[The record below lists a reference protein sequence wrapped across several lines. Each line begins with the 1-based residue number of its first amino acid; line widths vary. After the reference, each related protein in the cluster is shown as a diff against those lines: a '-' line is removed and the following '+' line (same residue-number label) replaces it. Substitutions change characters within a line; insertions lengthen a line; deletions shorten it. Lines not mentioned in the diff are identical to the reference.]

1 MKGIPSAI
9 NSSHFA
15 STSSTGIAKE
25 MPGQGKDFALKQKH
39 RQIGA
44 AAHCDGFA
52 IGDLEFDLEAEM
64 PSVPVWRFWPTA
76 DWKPKAIETP
86 VTLRK
91 AFEPIDDSLPHAR
104 RILIFD
110 RTVDG
115 LLLAVHRRLFPAHP
129 GPGKKH
135 SQRAA
140 HVLVIYR
147 HGAGR
152 WCPSQ
157 NSGNHEI
164 AYPRMQL
171 GRANRDFALEMLSQ
185 RLLIQGLAGLGVDH
199 QLTNLLLRNPQRDQG
214 FDITGLFRGRYES
227 FSPAAARH
235 SRHSTSP
242 NIDRKKR
249 IDGTGLASLGYLRT
263 ARTRPKVGQA
273 RAYLASLL

>member
-64 PSVPVWRFWPTA
+64 PSVPVSRFLPIA

-91 AFEPIDDSLPHAR
+91 PLDPIDDYLPRAR

-115 LLLAVHRRLFPAHP
+115 LLLAVHHWLFPAHP
-129 GPGKKH
+129 GLGVKL
-135 SQRAA
+135 QERCAR
-140 HVLVIYR
+140 VLVIDSP
-147 HGAGR
+147 GAGR
-152 WCPSQ
+152 RCHSEDI
-157 NSGNHEI
+157 GNREI
-164 AYPRMQL
+164 AHQGMKLHL
-171 GRANRDFALEMLSQ
+171 G
-185 RLLIQGLAGLGVDH
+185 
-199 QLTNLLLRNPQRDQG
+199 
-214 FDITGLFRGRYES
+214 
-227 FSPAAARH
+227 
-235 SRHSTSP
+235 
-242 NIDRKKR
+242 
-249 IDGTGLASLGYLRT
+249 SLDL
-263 ARTRPKVGQA
+263 QA
-273 RAYLASLL
+273 DMP

>member
-64 PSVPVWRFWPTA
+64 PSVPGSRFLPIA

-91 AFEPIDDSLPHAR
+91 PLELIDDNLPHIR

-115 LLLAVHRRLFPAHP
+115 LLFAVPRRFFPAHL
-129 GPGKKH
+129 GPGKKNC
-135 SQRAA
+135 QRAA
-140 HVLVIYR
+140 HVLV
-147 HGAGR
+147 
-152 WCPSQ
+152 
-157 NSGNHEI
+157 
-164 AYPRMQL
+164 
-171 GRANRDFALEMLSQ
+171 
-185 RLLIQGLAGLGVDH
+185 
-199 QLTNLLLRNPQRDQG
+199 
-214 FDITGLFRGRYES
+214 
-227 FSPAAARH
+227 
-235 SRHSTSP
+235 
-242 NIDRKKR
+242 
-249 IDGTGLASLGYLRT
+249 
-263 ARTRPKVGQA
+263 
-273 RAYLASLL
+273 